1 MKGRKSSASK
11 FDRKEFDQRTLS
23 AAVNLIVYGCH
34 VQKYNKSNRKPI
46 SRLYYLYEE
55 DMDYLQYLHAG
66 RPFTQCRIPLLDII
80 ELREIPTTESF
91 QNLPYQRTLQITFA
105 SKKHTILFNTK
116 NERDLFWQGLQY
128 FIDVAEHNLIRD
140 IKSTNDNQIVEQITL
155 KQIKGMLPQLSITKQ
170 ELKSLFN
177 QYDLE
182 RRGFISSSD
191 YQDLLKRLMN
201 QDFVRFIFDKYA
213 VQQMNKQEFIKF
225 LTNEQSPNQ
234 KQCEDAFRLFAKQ
247 DGNNYS
253 LSFLEFLNYL
263 LSTYNQLFDYQKT
276 QIYQSEDYPLT
287 DYWINSSHNTY
298 LMGDQ
303 LTSESSIQAYINAFQ
318 KGCRCVELDCWDGDN
333 NQPIIYHGFTMTSR
347 ISFESVIQTIKE
359 YGFKYSKYPLILSLE
374 VHCCVKQQDVMADIL
389 KTYLNENLLLLPDD
403 YKSSEY
409 YPKLNKLYYK
419 VIIKHRGKMKSS
431 LQYRERFI
439 SISPINIFQ
448 PNFEESES
456 PDILK
461 RPSLS
466 IQGDQQQLN
475 TPTTL
480 KPRSQKS
487 FKRQDHGLPMLQLRN
502 TINPFQIDEEMKP
515 NKVIHKTKTE
525 TTLRPKYK
533 ISNIETQ
540 FQFDA
545 PNPRCQI
552 VQLPLKVDSDEDIS
566 IDKAKKEKAESLKM
580 SSITALFG
588 AAIKQQNRT
597 VWEISSLDESK
608 VNENLLDFHRRYF
621 TRIYPS
627 GSRVDSSN
635 YDPIPAFNSGSQI
648 VALNFQTNDMPM
660 LLNMCKF
667 MENGGIE
674 SGYVLK
680 PQWMRSDGKK
690 KIGEFSS
697 TQLSF
702 TLSLLVGYNLRQL
715 NNQNA
720 KVNPQIKISIRG
732 LLQDEQNNKPQIAT
746 ISQSGLNPQFNFIYK
761 YNIKCP
767 DLAFLIFE
775 VLDAS
780 KNFLGWS
787 AIPLSCMSF
796 GYRAVQL
803 LSQYLKPLPKS
814 CLLVHVQK
822 NTD

>member
-55 DMDYLQYLHAG
+55 DMDYLQYLHSG
-66 RPFTQCRIPLLDII
+66 RPFAQCRIPLLDII

-140 IKSTNDNQIVEQITL
+140 IKSTNDNPIVEQITL

-201 QDFVRFIFDKYA
+201 QDFVRFLFDRYA

-225 LTNEQSPNQ
+225 LTNEQSPYQ

-247 DGNNYS
+247 DGNNFS

-333 NQPIIYHGFTMTSR
+333 NQPIIYHGFTMTSK

-409 YPKLNKLYYK
+409 YPKLNKLYYT

-439 SISPINIFQ
+439 SITPINIIQ
-448 PNFEESES
+448 PNFDDSES
-456 PDILK
+456 PDIIK

-466 IQGDQQQLN
+466 IQPDQQQLN

-487 FKRQDHGLPMLQLRN
+487 FKRQDHGLPMQQFRN
-502 TINPFQIDEEMKP
+502 TINPFQIEEEMKP
-515 NKVIHKTKTE
+515 NKIIHKTKTE

-540 FQFDA
+540 FKFDA

-552 VQLPLKVDSDEDIS
+552 VQTPLKVDSDEDIS

-635 YDPIPAFNSGSQI
+635 YDPIQAFNSGSQI

-690 KIGEFSS
+690 KISEFTSI
-697 TQLSF
+697 QLSF

-732 LLQDEQNNKPQIAT
+732 LQQDEQNNKPQIAT

-761 YNIKCP
+761 YNIRCP

-775 VLDAS
+775 VLDAN
-780 KNFLGWS
+780 KDFLGWS

-822 NTD
+822 NND